1 MSALL
6 RDVRYAARALRAS
19 TGFSIAAVLTIAVG
33 VGATAA
39 IFSIVNA
46 VLLRPLPFPDSDRL
60 MAVGAVRRDAPGRLR
75 TVSLEEL
82 RDWQRQSQTVAVFAG
97 WRDWGMTRHDGAN
110 MESAYGAIV
119 TPELFQVLPATPVLG
134 RLFRPEDDRPGHN
147 RLICLL
153 YTSDAADE

>member
-1 MSALL
+1 MPAFRRVSPRCSGTHLGLAVSLASHSTGGHRMSALL

-46 VLLRPLPFPDSDRL
+46 VLLRPLPFPNSDRL
-60 MAVGAVRRDAPGRLR
+60 VAVGAVRRDAPGRLR

-82 RDWQRQSQTVAVFAG
+82 RDWQRQSQPVAVFAG

-110 MESAYGAIV
+110 MESAYG
-119 TPELFQVLPATPVLG
+119 G
-134 RLFRPEDDRPGHN
+134 
-147 RLICLL
+147 
-153 YTSDAADE
+153 